1 MKANLLLIAA
11 IMVVGGASLT
21 AGEPFNGLILD
32 ADGNPLKGA
41 RIYVYDPK
49 SYATSDKKG
58 RFGLTD
64 VKDSDT
70 LNVKIK
76 KTIYKIA
83 VDGRK
88 SLKIF
93 VADEQRTNA
102 TEDPELID
110 VGYGY
115 VRRREA
121 THASSGISGE
131 TLRRTGAHDVLSALR
146 GLVPGLLISPSG
158 EISLRGQ
165 TSFYLDSTPLFV
177 VDDVVVNSL
186 DIGNIHDV
194 EHVEV
199 LKDANM
205 YGSRGANGAIL
216 VKTKRGNS
224 K

>member
-1 MKANLLLIAA
+1 M
-11 IMVVGGASLT
+11 
-21 AGEPFNGLILD
+21 
-32 ADGNPLKGA
+32 
-41 RIYVYDPK
+41 
-49 SYATSDKKG
+49 
-58 RFGLTD
+58 
-64 VKDSDT
+64 
-70 LNVKIK
+70 
-76 KTIYKIA
+76 
-83 VDGRK
+83 
-88 SLKIF
+88 
-93 VADEQRTNA
+93 
-102 TEDPELID
+102 
-110 VGYGY
+110 
-115 VRRREA
+115 
-121 THASSGISGE
+121 
-131 TLRRTGAHDVLSALR
+131 R

-186 DIGNIHDV
+186 DIVNIHDV